1 MGPNANPIHDRENA
15 SGRSERRK
23 ATRARRGRLNVP
35 GRPAERSPPPAPR
48 PHEAPRPRGR
58 PPAQAW
64 EREQHPRERP
74 RSARRTDRRAGEGR
88 TWAQQVGGESQPS
101 GQCRPLPP
109 PRQSSGPTGA
119 LRRPEN
125 LSACPRQRRGHP
137 TAHEALR
144 PPRKPEPGSF
154 KLCPDC
160 YQGSPSPSG
169 PGAPPRL
176 HANRFPKSL
185 DLLTSAAPQRGVF
198 LSYSGVQLGGPGALL
213 PIIQSPPRTPDQTN
227 QSAVPLARRR
237 ALRSRSG
244 RLGAAPCVGCLLAQ
258 PVCAGAGLAP
268 VRSLSL
274 APGFVASRLRPG
286 KHFVCKPHALV
297 VQEDPHSECSLKSVL
312 P

>member
-1 MGPNANPIHDRENA
+1 MSPSLRGNAAHF
-15 SGRSERRK
+15 
-23 ATRARRGRLNVP
+23 
-35 GRPAERSPPPAPR
+35 
-48 PHEAPRPRGR
+48 
-58 PPAQAW
+58 
-64 EREQHPRERP
+64 
-74 RSARRTDRRAGEGR
+74 
-88 TWAQQVGGESQPS
+88 
-101 GQCRPLPP
+101 PP

-286 KHFVCKPHALV
+286 KHFVCKPHALG
-297 VQEDPHSECSLKSVL
+297 VQEDPHSECSLKNVL